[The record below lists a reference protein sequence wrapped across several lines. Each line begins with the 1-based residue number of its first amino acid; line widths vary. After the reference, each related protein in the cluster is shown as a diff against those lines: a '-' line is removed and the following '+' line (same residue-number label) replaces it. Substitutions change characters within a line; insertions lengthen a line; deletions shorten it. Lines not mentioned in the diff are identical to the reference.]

1 MTESCTSPIV
11 CRTCG
16 SVLGA
21 CSCGQRSYVLNTD
34 YRGLPGT
41 TEQILRTFATQY
53 RTLMGEI
60 ASIKSGSDQNLS
72 LLRLSAQLIAH
83 LPQVIQSAADLASLP
98 PNTLRSISYLGQEA
112 QEAFEWSQQEGRT
125 AFELRTLLL
134 PMGSKTGDPNYLEAI
149 IERQFGKI
157 RE

>member
-1 MTESCTSPIV
+1 
-11 CRTCG
+11 
-16 SVLGA
+16 
-21 CSCGQRSYVLNTD
+21 
-34 YRGLPGT
+34 
-41 TEQILRTFATQY
+41 
-53 RTLMGEI
+53 
-60 ASIKSGSDQNLS
+60 